1 MTTTAIGVLASAPL
15 PGRCKQGLL
24 AAHSPEWVAGLHA
37 AMLRDTLDGLQAI
50 EAAHHVV
57 FAEDADAD
65 ALASLARHVP
75 APWELVPLRSAERG
89 ARLEE
94 AFAALLARGV
104 ASALLAASDAPS
116 APTDELAAAT
126 LDPALREGLVVSP
139 SEDGSFLALGAARA
153 LPGVFADLPWETP
166 AVLDALRLRCRER
179 RIDLHALT
187 PWYRVDAPSDVLRL
201 IDELRKHPERAPRTA
216 HFLVTSG

>member
-15 PGRCKQGLL
+15 PGRCQRGLL

-50 EAAHHVV
+50 EAAHHVMFV
-57 FAEDADAD
+57 EDADAE

-75 APWELVPLRSAERG
+75 APWELVPLRSEERG

-94 AFAALLARGV
+94 AFDTLLGRGV
-104 ASALLAASDAPS
+104 AYALLAASEAPS
-116 APTDELAAAT
+116 APTDELAGAT

-139 SEDGSFLALGAARA
+139 SEDGGFLALGTARA

-166 AVLDALRLRCRER
+166 ALLDTLRLRCRER
-179 RIDLHALT
+179 GIELHALT
-187 PWYRVDAPSDVLRL
+187 PWYGVDAPCDVLRL
-201 IDELRKHPERAPRTA
+201 IDELRSHPERAPRTA
-216 HFLVTSG
+216 QFLITSG